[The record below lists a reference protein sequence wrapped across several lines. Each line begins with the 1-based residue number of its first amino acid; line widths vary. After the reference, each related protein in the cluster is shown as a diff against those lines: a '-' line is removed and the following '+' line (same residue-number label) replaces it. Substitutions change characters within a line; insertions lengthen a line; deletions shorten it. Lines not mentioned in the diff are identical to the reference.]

1 MKNSYNAIRVLL
13 ADDHAVLRKGLSALM
28 TEYGGI
34 EVVGEAENGVEAVK
48 LATRFKPDVVVMDL
62 MMPVM
67 DGLAATLKILEQMPE
82 ANIMVLTTFGE
93 AEAIRTALKSG
104 AKGAVTKDLDPD
116 ELVAAVRAVARG
128 ERFVSHS
135 LEGLMEADDGLDK
148 LTARQREILVD
159 ITQGFTNNDIS
170 VKYGIAMPTVKEH
183 IRLLFEKL
191 GVANRAEATSLA
203 IRRKIAEPIFHAKV
217 GIAIGCLNLPIGV

>member
-1 MKNSYNAIRVLL
+1 MKEDGNKNIRVLL

-48 LATRFKPDVVVMDL
+48 LAVRLKPDVVVMDL

-135 LEGLMEADDGLDK
+135 LEGLMEADDGFGK

-159 ITQGFTNNDIS
+159 ITQGLTNNDIS

-191 GVANRAEATSLA
+191 GVANRAAAASLA
-203 IRRKIAEPIFHAKV
+203 IRRKMA
-217 GIAIGCLNLPIGV
+217 

>member
-1 MKNSYNAIRVLL
+1 MKKDGNKNIRVLL

-28 TEYGGI
+28 AEYGGI

-48 LATRFKPDVVVMDL
+48 LATRLKPDVVVMDL

-82 ANIMVLTTFGE
+82 ANVMVLTTFGE

-116 ELVAAVRAVARG
+116 ELVAAIRAVARG

-135 LEGLMEADDGLDK
+135 LEGLMAADDGFGK

-159 ITQGFTNNDIS
+159 ITRGLTNNDIS

-191 GVANRAEATSLA
+191 GVANRAEAASLA
-203 IRRKIAEPIFHAKV
+203 IRRKMA
-217 GIAIGCLNLPIGV
+217 